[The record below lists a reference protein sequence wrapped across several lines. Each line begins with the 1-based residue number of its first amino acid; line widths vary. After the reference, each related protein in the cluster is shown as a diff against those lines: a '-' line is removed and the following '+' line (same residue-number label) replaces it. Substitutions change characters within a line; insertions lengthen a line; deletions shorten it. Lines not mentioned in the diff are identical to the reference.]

1 MGKKISNLVL
11 KMFSLSVSDQ
21 VRFKTKK
28 GNLFTS
34 LPVYVEFGKLRSE
47 KNSKY
52 VNSSDWNKINAG
64 DWDTR
69 QVRYVL
75 MSAFIV

>member
-1 MGKKISNLVL
+1 
-11 KMFSLSVSDQ
+11 MFSLSVSDQ

-34 LPVYVEFGKLRSE
+34 LPVYVEFGKLTRSE

-69 QVRYVL
+69 QVRFEQIYDL
-75 MSAFIV
+75 INR

>member
-1 MGKKISNLVL
+1 
-11 KMFSLSVSDQ
+11 MFSLSVSDQ

-28 GNLFTS
+28 GTLFTS
-34 LPVYVEFGKLRSE
+34 LPVHVEFGKLTRSE

-64 DWDTR
+64 DWDAR
-69 QVRYVL
+69 QVGC
-75 MSAFIV
+75 